1 VTTGGS
7 PVTGTRARLS
17 PVVYA
22 GGAVAGVLVAL
33 LTVDA
38 PLAAVA
44 VVFGFTAVLLA
55 WWRPFFLFA
64 LLLFALPFHVF
75 AVRVMTGPLNLAPG
89 TIEMFA
95 YWKEGVMVLLA
106 GVLAVR
112 RLLGQDRFHVALFP
126 FDLGLLVVA
135 LIMGLYIFVGP
146 RLNIGIYGFRN
157 YLEPLVLFYLLRAM
171 PVTRREL
178 KWLVVGMLLLSVV
191 MAVFG
196 IYQVRVW
203 TFTDLYNWGFR
214 EADGTIP
221 TAFYTAEVERQP
233 HLRAVATV
241 TSPNE
246 LGLMMMVTIAICL
259 VLLIQPQR
267 PLWQRYSLIGIAALA
282 GVCILYTYSRS
293 ALVGLVVMLVALGV
307 LEVGLRNLGH
317 AVGYVLRRP
326 GTILALVVVAVLMVW
341 GAERV
346 GLTARITRAIS
357 LNDPSAV
364 GHLASYEASIPFILD
379 HPAGIGMGMAGPR
392 ALKFANEVNIEH
404 VESSYLQM
412 MMEIGILPT
421 LFVLAVLLLMVWTLR
436 RQRGRLG
443 DPFFEA
449 INVAA
454 QASWLGALVAFS
466 FLPLMQDLQ
475 LLGYLWVV
483 AAIPL
488 VALRE
493 GGHSSRTE
501 SGPSTSSERSEHA
514 SVRASALREVTS

>member
-1 VTTGGS
+1 MTAHER
-7 PVTGTRARLS
+7 PVSGPRVRLH
-17 PVVYA
+17 PL
-22 GGAVAGVLVAL
+22 VLVSGAAAAAL
-33 LTVDA
+33 LAWLAVDA
-38 PLAAVA
+38 PFVAAGVIFGLAAS
-44 VVFGFTAVLLA
+44 VLV
-55 WWRPFFLFA
+55 WYRPFFLFA

-75 AVRVMTGPLNLAPG
+75 AVRLMTGPLNLAPG
-89 TIEMFA
+89 LIDLFA
-95 YWKEGVMVLLA
+95 YWKEGVMVLLI

-112 RLLGQDRFHVALFP
+112 RLLGQDRFHVAAYP
-126 FDLGLLVVA
+126 FDLGLLMVA
-135 LIMGLYIFVGP
+135 LIMGLYVFVGP
-146 RLNIGIYGFRN
+146 RLNIGVYGLRN
-157 YLEPLVLFYLLRAM
+157 YLEPLVLFYLLRVM

-178 KWLVVGMLLLSVV
+178 KWLIVGMLLISVI

-196 IYQVRVW
+196 IYQVRAW
-203 TFTDLYNWGFR
+203 TFADLYNWGFR

-246 LGLMMMVTIAICL
+246 LGLMMMVTVAICL
-259 VLLIQPQR
+259 VLLIQPHR
-267 PLWQRYSLIGIAALA
+267 RLWQRYTLIGIAALA
-282 GVCILYTYSRS
+282 GACILYTYSRS
-293 ALVGLVVMLVALGV
+293 SLVGLVVMLLALAV
-307 LEVGLRNLGH
+307 LEIGLRNLGR
-317 AVGYVLRRP
+317 AVGYILHRP
-326 GTILALVVVAVLMVW
+326 GTILALVVAAVLMVV

-346 GLTARITRAIS
+346 GLMARITRAIN

-364 GHLASYEASIPFILD
+364 GHLASYEESIPFILE
-379 HPAGIGMGMAGPR
+379 HPVGIGMGMAGPR
-392 ALKFANEVNIEH
+392 ALKFANEVSIEH

-412 MMEIGILPT
+412 MMEVGILAT

-436 RQRGRLG
+436 RQRGRFG

-454 QASWLGALVAFS
+454 QASWLGALTAFA

-475 LLGYLWVV
+475 LQSYLWVV

-493 GGHSSRTE
+493 AA
-501 SGPSTSSERSEHA
+501 P
-514 SVRASALREVTS
+514 